1 MGVDRRGHLRTSE
14 SDPMARSG
22 QRASRRQARRDMI
35 SSAVR
40 TALLL
45 LLAVAP
51 AASGQSPQAPPQPSP
66 TIVIHAGHVLIDP
79 GEPAAGAHTVVVRG
93 GRIVSVESGFRSPG
107 TYGEG
112 ARLVDLSD
120 KYLLPGLIDL
130 HMHLAIIMDSDAATN
145 ASEARLA
152 LAAAGYARRLL
163 DAGVTTV
170 RDVGDNTG
178 VTLAL
183 RDAIARGD
191 VPGPRIVAAGRIIS
205 RTGGHG
211 AKAPVAGEIPYQPAG
226 CDGAESCR
234 RAVRENIE
242 RGSDWIKVT
251 VSGSGREA
259 GGRADAPPILFED
272 EMQAVA
278 AAAQQAG
285 RPVAAH
291 AHSTAAINL
300 ALTQGVRTIEHGTY
314 FNDESARLFRQR
326 RAYLVPTAFV
336 ARFVR
341 SKLDMFA
348 GGGDVKSGEE
358 LRAWADAA
366 VAGPGRAWRAGI
378 PLALGTDGGPSFE
391 PTATADEIGLYIAS
405 GVPAAEAIRA
415 ATRNGAAALG
425 MDDSLGR
432 IVPGYL
438 ADLIAVD
445 GDPIAEVATLREV
458 RFVMKDGVIHRPA
471 AADGSTAP
479 EQADQ

>member
-1 MGVDRRGHLRTSE
+1 MTS
-14 SDPMARSG
+14 SV
-22 QRASRRQARRDMI
+22 
-35 SSAVR
+35 VR
-40 TALLL
+40 TALLI
-45 LLAVAP
+45 LLAVAFP
-51 AASGQSPQAPPQPSP
+51 ASAQAPKPPEPSP
-66 TIVIHAGHVLIDP
+66 AIVIHAGHVLANP
-79 GEPAAGAHTVVVRG
+79 GEPAVGAHTVVVRD
-93 GRIVSVESGFRSPG
+93 GRIVSVEAGFRPAG
-107 TYGEG
+107 TYGSG

-170 RDVGDNTG
+170 RDVGDNSG

-191 VPGPRIVAAGRIIS
+191 VAGPRIVAAGRIIS

-211 AKAPVAGEIPYQPAG
+211 AKAPVAGDIPYRPAG
-226 CDGAESCR
+226 CDGVESCR

-251 VSGSGREA
+251 ASGSGREA

-291 AHSTAAINL
+291 AHSTAAIKL

-314 FNDESARLFRQR
+314 FDDESARLFRKR
-326 RAYLVPTAFV
+326 GAYLVPTAFI

-348 GGGDVKSGEE
+348 GGSDGKSGEE
-358 LRAWADAA
+358 LRAWADAGI
-366 VAGPGRAWRAGI
+366 AGPGRAWRAGI
-378 PLALGTDGGPSFE
+378 PLGLGTDGGPSFE
-391 PTATADEIGLYIAS
+391 PTATADEIGLYVAS

-415 ATRNGAAALG
+415 ATRNGAAVLG
-425 MDDSLGR
+425 MQDSLGR
-432 IVPGYL
+432 ILPGYL

-445 GDPIAEVATLREV
+445 RDPATDVATLHEV
-458 RFVMKDGVIHRPA
+458 GFVMKDGVIHRAPG
-471 AADGSTAP
+471 AADGGTAP
-479 EQADQ
+479 TRTDQ

>member
-1 MGVDRRGHLRTSE
+1 MTS
-14 SDPMARSG
+14 SV
-22 QRASRRQARRDMI
+22 
-35 SSAVR
+35 VR
-40 TALLL
+40 TALLI
-45 LLAVAP
+45 LLAVAFP
-51 AASGQSPQAPPQPSP
+51 ASAQAPKPPEPSP
-66 TIVIHAGHVLIDP
+66 AIVIHAGHVLANP
-79 GEPAAGAHTVVVRG
+79 GEPAVGAHTVVVRD
-93 GRIVSVESGFRSPG
+93 GRILSVEAGFRPAG
-107 TYGEG
+107 TYGSG

-170 RDVGDNTG
+170 RDVGDNSG

-191 VPGPRIVAAGRIIS
+191 VAGPRIVAAGRIIS

-211 AKAPVAGEIPYQPAG
+211 AKAPVAGDIPYRPAG
-226 CDGAESCR
+226 CDGVESCR

-251 VSGSGREA
+251 ASGSGREA

-291 AHSTAAINL
+291 AHSTAAIKL

-314 FNDESARLFRQR
+314 FDDESARLFRKQG
-326 RAYLVPTAFV
+326 AYLVPTAFV

-348 GGGDVKSGEE
+348 GGSDGKSGEE
-358 LRAWADAA
+358 LRAWADAGI
-366 VAGPGRAWRAGI
+366 AGPGRAWRAGI
-378 PLALGTDGGPSFE
+378 PLGLGTDGGPSFE
-391 PTATADEIGLYIAS
+391 PTATADEIGLYVAS

-415 ATRNGAAALG
+415 ATRNGAAVLG
-425 MDDSLGR
+425 MQDSLGR
-432 IVPGYL
+432 ILPGYL

-445 GDPIAEVATLREV
+445 RDPATDVATLHEV
-458 RFVMKDGVIHRPA
+458 GFVMKDGVIHRAPG
-471 AADGSTAP
+471 AADGGTAP
-479 EQADQ
+479 TRTDQ

>member
-1 MGVDRRGHLRTSE
+1 MTSTV
-14 SDPMARSG
+14 A
-22 QRASRRQARRDMI
+22 
-35 SSAVR
+35 R
-40 TALLL
+40 TALLIL
-45 LLAVAP
+45 LVI
-51 AASGQSPQAPPQPSP
+51 ASPVSAQAPKPPEPAP
-66 TIVIHAGHVLIDP
+66 TIVIHAGHVLANP
-79 GEPAAGAHTVVVRG
+79 GEPAAGAHTIVVRDG
-93 GRIVSVESGFRSPG
+93 KIVSVESGFRPPG
-107 TYGEG
+107 SYGED
-112 ARLVDLSD
+112 AHLVDLSD

-130 HMHLAIIMDSDAATN
+130 HVHLSIIMDSDAATN
-145 ASEARLA
+145 ASEARLV

-170 RDVGDNTG
+170 RDVGDNSG

-191 VPGPRIVAAGRIIS
+191 VAGPRIVAAGRIIS

-211 AKAPVAGEIPYQPAG
+211 AKAPVAGDIPYRPAG
-226 CDGAESCR
+226 CDGMESCR

-259 GGRADAPPILFED
+259 GGRADAAPILFAD

-314 FNDESARLFRQR
+314 LDEESARLFRKHG
-326 RAYLVPTAFV
+326 AYLVPTACV

-348 GGGDVKSGEE
+348 GGSDGKSGEE

-366 VAGPGRAWRAGI
+366 IAGPGRAWRAGI
-378 PLALGTDGGPSFE
+378 PLGLGTDGGPSFE
-391 PTATADEIGLYIAS
+391 PTATAEEIGLYVAS

-415 ATRNGAAALG
+415 ATRNGAEVLG
-425 MDDSLGR
+425 MQGTLGR
-432 IVPGYL
+432 ILPGYL

-445 GDPIAEVATLREV
+445 GDPVAEVATLREV
-458 RFVMKDGVIHRPA
+458 RFVMKDGVIHRA
-471 AADGSTAP
+471 RGASDGGTTP
-479 EQADQ
+479 TRTDQ

>member
-1 MGVDRRGHLRTSE
+1 MTF
-14 SDPMARSG
+14 
-22 QRASRRQARRDMI
+22 
-35 SSAVR
+35 SALR
-40 TALLL
+40 TALLF
-45 LLAVAP
+45 LLAIAP
-51 AASGQSPQAPPQPSP
+51 SASADPAEPTPPTPSP
-66 TIVIHAGHVLIDP
+66 AIVIHAGHVLANP
-79 GEPAAGAHTVVVRG
+79 GEPAVGAHTIVVRD
-93 GRIVSVESGFRSPG
+93 GRIASVEAGFRPPG
-107 TYGEG
+107 TYGSG

-170 RDVGDNTG
+170 RDVGDNSS

-191 VPGPRIVAAGRIIS
+191 VAGPRIVAAGRIIS

-211 AKAPVAGEIPYQPAG
+211 AKAPAVGDIPYSPAG
-226 CDGAESCR
+226 CDGVESCR

-242 RGSDWIKVT
+242 RGSYWIKVT

-259 GGRADAPPILFED
+259 GGRADAAPILFGD

-314 FNDESARLFRQR
+314 FDEESARLFRKR
-326 RAYLVPTAFV
+326 GAYLVPTAFV

-348 GGGDVKSGEE
+348 GGSEI
-358 LRAWADAA
+358 
-366 VAGPGRAWRAGI
+366 GRAH
-378 PLALGTDGGPSFE
+378 
-391 PTATADEIGLYIAS
+391 
-405 GVPAAEAIRA
+405 V
-415 ATRNGAAALG
+415 
-425 MDDSLGR
+425 
-432 IVPGYL
+432 
-438 ADLIAVD
+438 
-445 GDPIAEVATLREV
+445 
-458 RFVMKDGVIHRPA
+458 
-471 AADGSTAP
+471 
-479 EQADQ
+479 

>member
-1 MGVDRRGHLRTSE
+1 MTS
-14 SDPMARSG
+14 SV
-22 QRASRRQARRDMI
+22 
-35 SSAVR
+35 VR
-40 TALLL
+40 TALLI
-45 LLAVAP
+45 LLAVAFP
-51 AASGQSPQAPPQPSP
+51 ASAQAPKPPEPSP
-66 TIVIHAGHVLIDP
+66 AIVIHAGHVLANP
-79 GEPAAGAHTVVVRG
+79 GEPAVGAHTVVVRD
-93 GRIVSVESGFRSPG
+93 GRIVSVEAGFRPAG
-107 TYGEG
+107 TYGSG

-152 LAAAGYARRLL
+152 LAAAGSARRLL

-170 RDVGDNTG
+170 RDVGDNSS

-191 VPGPRIVAAGRIIS
+191 VAGPRIVAAGRIIS

-211 AKAPVAGEIPYQPAG
+211 AKAPVAGDIPYRPAG
-226 CDGAESCR
+226 CDGVESCR

-259 GGRADAPPILFED
+259 GGRADAAPILFED

-291 AHSTAAINL
+291 AHSTAAIKL

-314 FNDESARLFRQR
+314 FDDESARLFREQD
-326 RAYLVPTAFV
+326 AYLVPTAFI

-348 GGGDVKSGEE
+348 GGSDGKSGEE
-358 LRAWADAA
+358 LRAWADAGI
-366 VAGPGRAWRAGI
+366 AGPGRAWRAGI
-378 PLALGTDGGPSFE
+378 PLGLGTDGGPSFE
-391 PTATADEIGLYIAS
+391 PTATADEIGLYVAS

-415 ATRNGAAALG
+415 ATRNGAAVLG
-425 MDDSLGR
+425 MQDSLGR
-432 IVPGYL
+432 ILPGYL

-445 GDPIAEVATLREV
+445 RDPAIDVATLHEV
-458 RFVMKDGVIHRPA
+458 GFVMKDGVIHRTPA
-471 AADGSTAP
+471 TADGGTAP
-479 EQADQ
+479 TRTDQ

>member
-1 MGVDRRGHLRTSE
+1 MTS
-14 SDPMARSG
+14 SV
-22 QRASRRQARRDMI
+22 
-35 SSAVR
+35 VR
-40 TALLL
+40 TALLS
-45 LLAVAP
+45 LLAVAFP
-51 AASGQSPQAPPQPSP
+51 ASAQAPEPPEP
-66 TIVIHAGHVLIDP
+66 APAIVIHAGHVLNDP

-93 GRIVSVESGFRSPG
+93 GRIVSVEPGFRSPG
-107 TYGEG
+107 IHGKG

-130 HMHLAIIMDSDAATN
+130 HMHLAISMHADAETA
-145 ASEARLA
+145 ASQARLV
-152 LAAAGYARRLL
+152 LAAAGFARRLL
-163 DAGVTTV
+163 DAGVTTI

-211 AKAPVAGEIPYQPAG
+211 GKAPVAGEIPYQPAG
-226 CDGAESCR
+226 CDGTESCR
-234 RAVRENIE
+234 RSVRENIE

-259 GGRADAPPILFED
+259 GGRADAPPILFEE

-314 FNDESARLFRQR
+314 FNDESARLFRQHG
-326 RAYLVPTAFV
+326 AYLVPTAFV

>member
-1 MGVDRRGHLRTSE
+1 MTS
-14 SDPMARSG
+14 SV
-22 QRASRRQARRDMI
+22 
-35 SSAVR
+35 VR
-40 TALLL
+40 TALLI
-45 LLAVAP
+45 LLAVAFP
-51 AASGQSPQAPPQPSP
+51 ASAQAPKPPEPSP
-66 TIVIHAGHVLIDP
+66 AIVIHAGHVLANP
-79 GEPAAGAHTVVVRG
+79 GEPSVGAHTVVVRD
-93 GRIVSVESGFRSPG
+93 GRIVSVEAGFRPAG
-107 TYGEG
+107 TYGSG

-170 RDVGDNTG
+170 RDVGDNSG

-191 VPGPRIVAAGRIIS
+191 VAGPRIVAAGRIIS

-211 AKAPVAGEIPYQPAG
+211 AKAPVAGDIPYRPAG
-226 CDGAESCR
+226 CDGVESCR

-291 AHSTAAINL
+291 AHSTAAIKL

-314 FNDESARLFRQR
+314 FDDESARLFREQD
-326 RAYLVPTAFV
+326 AYLVPTAFI

-348 GGGDVKSGEE
+348 GGSDGKSGEE
-358 LRAWADAA
+358 LRAWADAGI
-366 VAGPGRAWRAGI
+366 AGPGRAWRAGI
-378 PLALGTDGGPSFE
+378 PLGLGTDGGPSFE
-391 PTATADEIGLYIAS
+391 PTATADEIGLYVAS

-415 ATRNGAAALG
+415 ATRNGAAVLG
-425 MDDSLGR
+425 MQDSLGR
-432 IVPGYL
+432 ILPGYL

-445 GDPIAEVATLREV
+445 RDPATDVATLHEV
-458 RFVMKDGVIHRPA
+458 GFVMKDGVIHRAPG
-471 AADGSTAP
+471 AADDGTAP
-479 EQADQ
+479 TRTDQ